1 MDIVED
7 KKEVVDTAEIKSKPS
22 GKLLQVKD
30 LKTYFYTEEGIV
42 KAVDGVSFDIYE
54 DEVLGLV
61 GETGCGKSVT
71 ALSIL
76 QLVRAPG
83 KIIDG
88 KITFKGRN
96 LLELKESDMRER
108 RGKDITMI
116 FQDPLNSLNPVFT
129 VGKQVSEVF
138 YLHQESEIKPSYKIT
153 WQDGLYLILILVGM
167 GGIWWI
173 LKKIKR

>member
-1 MDIVED
+1 MDIVE
-7 KKEVVDTAEIKSKPS
+7 KGKATSEVSIEAKTDGSQ
-22 GKLLQVKD
+22 KLLEVKN

-88 KITFKGRN
+88 SVFFKGEN
-96 LLELKESDMRER
+96 LLELKESTMRTH
-108 RGKDITMI
+108 RGKEITMI

-129 VGKQVSEVF
+129 VGKQISEVF
-138 YLHQESEIKPSYKIT
+138 YLHQETELNLELDKLLLERHDRKEELT
-153 WQDGLYLILILVGM
+153 D
-167 GGIWWI
+167 
-173 LKKIKR
+173 